1 MTKLNKGLLCSSL
14 LCLLVGTTAIT
25 THAQSLQSEVMASVE
40 KSQLNVGQRYYISG
54 DSLNLRNSNSTADK
68 SNVVGQLHLNDIV
81 EVYDLLNAGTPLVQV
96 KVIKSSVRTDG
107 SANYYVSKDFL
118 SAKPVAGSSGG
129 SSSSKYFVI
138 QNVATE
144 RTRVYERCTTS
155 PGCPHKLVMETE
167 MVVGRPEE
175 GTAQDPK
182 AFITWLGHAKISEW
196 IKFYQ
201 DGDGHYPHWYRA
213 GQELK
218 TPTHKPEKIP
228 GPINGLLGRT
238 IGARKWMVA
247 GKDGKPTIYGAFGW
261 YAAKVTPADDKN
273 GMNYQWMHG
282 TMGWGSDGSTPI
294 ELTRSNFMNIVSN
307 PGSAGCTRLENRAI
321 AYLRSLLAVGTDIY
335 RVYARESTR
344 DLSRYAGVQNPAPW
358 NFILTKIEAQKSGG
372 LEADANKVMA
382 RGYSQKDFLEQGT
395 YEVDRYPNAN
405 PLDYTE
411 NPSSGRSGDRY
422 RIDSGKQADA
432 GRTNFR
438 GYFLVDE
445 GRFVDY
451 AHPDEQASRYRVK
464 VSGLPD
470 FRNSVPEFL
479 QTTGSHNPPAVT
491 YR

>member
-1 MTKLNKGLLCSSL
+1 MTKINKGLLCSSL
-14 LCLLVGTTAIT
+14 LCLLVGTTAVT
-25 THAQSLQSEVMASVE
+25 THAQSIRSEVLASVE
-40 KSQLNVGQRYYISG
+40 KSQLIVGQRYYISG
-54 DSLNLRNSNSTADK
+54 NSLNLRNSNSTVDK
-68 SNVVGQLHLNDIV
+68 SNVVGQLSLNDVV

-96 KVIKSSVRTDG
+96 KVIKSSLRTDG

-118 SAKPVAGSSGG
+118 SSKPAVSSGG

-155 PGCPHKLVMETE
+155 PDCPHKLVMETE

-175 GTAQDPK
+175 GLEGDPK
-182 AFITWLGHAKISEW
+182 AFITWLGHARISEW
-196 IKFYQ
+196 VKFYQ
-201 DGDGHYPHWYRA
+201 DVKGHYPRWYSE
-213 GQELK
+213 GTK
-218 TPTHKPEKIP
+218 TP

-238 IGARKWMVA
+238 IGARKWIVK
-247 GKDGKPTIYGAFGW
+247 GGDGKSTIHGAFGW
-261 YAAKVTPADDKN
+261 YAAKVTPADPKD

-282 TMGWGSDGSTPI
+282 TMGWGSDGATPI
-294 ELTRSNFMNIVSN
+294 ELTRSSFMNIVSN

-321 AYLRSLLAVGTDIY
+321 AYLRSLLPVGTDIY
-335 RVYARESTR
+335 RVYARESSR
-344 DLSRYAGVQNPAPW
+344 NLSRYAGLENNPAPW
-358 NFILTKIEAQKSGG
+358 NFILTKIGGGKSGG

-382 RGYSQKDFLEQGT
+382 GGFSQNDLLEQGT
-395 YEVDRYPNAN
+395 YQVDRYPNVS
-405 PLDYTE
+405 PLNYKE
-411 NPSSGRSGDRY
+411 MPSSGRSGDRY
-422 RIDSGKQADA
+422 RIDSDKAADA
-432 GRTNFR
+432 ARTNFR

-451 AHPDEQASRYRVK
+451 AHPDEAASRYRVK

-479 QTTGSHNPPAVT
+479 KTTGSHNPPAVT